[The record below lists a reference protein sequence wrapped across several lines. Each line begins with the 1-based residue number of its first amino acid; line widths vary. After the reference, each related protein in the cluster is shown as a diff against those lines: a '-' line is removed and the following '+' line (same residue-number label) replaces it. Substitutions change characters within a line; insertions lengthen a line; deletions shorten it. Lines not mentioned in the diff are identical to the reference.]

1 MDFTFLQKYI
11 FVRQVYTHNSRLH
24 QQSDFT
30 VQTCKLVPLRSAIYQ
45 DVEDAT
51 LQVQFF
57 RNFIGI
63 SYIPLPALAISRL
76 ILLE

>member
-11 FVRQVYTHNSRLH
+11 SVQVYTRNSRLH

-30 VQTCKLVPLRSAIYQ
+30 VQTCKLVPLRSAIHW
-45 DVEDAT
+45 DEEDAK

-57 RNFIGI
+57 RNFISI